1 MYEVNV
7 MIETK
12 DKSKGRGINSSL
24 SRVGCVMLGVLLTQ
38 VYACSSRSE
47 VAGGAETERA
57 GRLSLPLTYE
67 SESGLYRLSATFEI
81 FEEFAD
87 PNGDDPLL
95 TLTSSAPPA
104 APESQVSAELS
115 PGVYTIVIRHWR
127 LYRAEDDTWVGID
140 AQPSTTEAQVTIT
153 ADRTSTVTFG
163 FVTTPTPAKRG
174 GTVVVAFEVIGGAL
188 CGNGVIEPGEI
199 CDDGLLNGL
208 PDKCRT
214 TCTPPDEPPPPLRV
228 SPDSSVNGSGKSW
241 DDPMPNVQA
250 ALDQQSA
257 AGGGEVWVLGGYFGA
272 LSEPSGTFLVIPSNV
287 TLRGG
292 FIGIETTAEARDP
305 NYPSTMFS
313 RFEPGGPNVPMFV
326 FSDVSNVLLENI
338 EIEDESGGV
347 SLAIRNSH
355 DVVVRNLTVLTSY
368 RYASALEVAESELR
382 IEQSNID
389 LVGQYLRATSSD
401 LAIVDTTIT
410 GGASVGGVQLQDSR
424 VLLQEVVSEAPFWIT
439 GSKVLLNRSI
449 ATGAAER
456 GGLIGYSGELTLVGS
471 ALLDE
476 TTGATPLTADSV
488 FVFDSTFANL
498 TAGASGGTA
507 SHAAA
512 IEAVSGEVAL
522 TTFYEAVCSEWA
534 NGLGGC
540 RSPVLFSD
548 NGSVHNSVVVAL
560 EPPPSN
566 PYPRDPY
573 DWFFGNTV
581 QQFAN
586 CATFDIDAFTR
597 SESPPDQV
605 LATNHPCIDAG
616 DAEALEAS
624 RQRLFERV
632 TEFLSPPFDADLS
645 RYEDPDFWRHSTVRT
660 DTSEDTGAPDPGRH
674 WDVTT
679 P

>member
-1 MYEVNV
+1 

-12 DKSKGRGINSSL
+12 DKSSGRGINSSL
-24 SRVGCVMLGVLLTQ
+24 SRVGCVVLSALLTQ

-47 VAGGAETERA
+47 VAGGAETESA
-57 GRLSLPLTYE
+57 GRLTLPLTYE
-67 SESGLYRLSATFEI
+67 SESGLYRLAATFEI
-81 FEEFAD
+81 FAEFAD
-87 PNGDDPLL
+87 PNGDDEPLL

-104 APESQVSAELS
+104 PEESQVSAELS
-115 PGVYTIVIRHWR
+115 PGVYTIVMRNWR
-127 LYRAEDDTWVGID
+127 LYRAEDETWVGID
-140 AQPSTTEAQVTIT
+140 AEPSTTLAQVTI
-153 ADRTSTVTFG
+153 ASDRTSTVTFG

-174 GTVVVAFEVIGGAL
+174 GTLVVAFEVIGGAL

-228 SPDSSVNGSGKSW
+228 NPNSSFNGSGKSW
-241 DDPMPNVQA
+241 DDPMNNLQA
-250 ALDQQSA
+250 ALDQQSE
-257 AGGGEVWVLGGYFGA
+257 AGGGEVWVLGGYSSGLGDA
-272 LSEPSGTFLVIPSNV
+272 SGTFLVVPSDV

-292 FIGIETTAEARDP
+292 FIGIEATADARDP
-305 NYPSTMFS
+305 NYAPTEFF
-313 RFEPGGPNVPMFV
+313 RYETDGPDVPLIALT
-326 FSDVSNVLLENI
+326 DVSNVLI
-338 EIEDESGGV
+338 ESIQIIDRANGAI
-347 SLAIRNSH
+347 SLAAQNSH
-355 DVVVRNLTVLTSY
+355 GVELRNLTVRTSY
-368 RYASALEVAESELR
+368 RYASALEFTQSEVR

-389 LVGQYLRATSSD
+389 LVGQYIRATSTD

-410 GGASVGGVQLQDSR
+410 GGASVGGVDLQDSR
-424 VLLQEVVSEAPFWIT
+424 VLLQEVVSEAPFWTT

-449 ATGAAER
+449 ATGAVER
-456 GGLIGYSGELTLVGS
+456 GGLIGSSGELTLVGS

-476 TTGATPLTADSV
+476 ATGSTPLTADSV

-498 TAGASGGTA
+498 NAGTGGGSASR
-507 SHAAA
+507 AAA

-522 TTFYEAVCSEWA
+522 TTFYESVCNEWA
-534 NGLGGC
+534 YNLAGC

-548 NGSVHNSVVVAL
+548 SGSVHNSVVVAV
-560 EPPPSN
+560 EPPPTN